1 MAIIAIGMTL
11 VIITTGID
19 LSVGSLIAFSG
30 VVTALCIQA
39 LGGESPG
46 NSDLWMGASAAV
58 LLCGLIGMGTGSMI
72 TFLKYLPSL

>member
-39 LGGESPG
+39 LGGDSPG
-46 NSDLWMGASAAV
+46 KQRSMGGGFRCRAFV
-58 LLCGLIGMGTGSMI
+58 RFDWDGNREYDH
-72 TFLKYLPSL
+72 FF